1 MVKKVQPIEEQA
13 AVALVEDNNDVATV
27 VRKMIQ
33 TDSARVAVLGYTGS
47 AGKTTIACNLL
58 APRLGGKFYSVET
71 INESAKSLGV
81 EAESWRGNQVG
92 QVLQKLIMDD
102 IAIIDIG
109 TSNIEAFLQEIVKY
123 EDGVN
128 EFGYY
133 VIPVTPNLKA
143 QIEAVKTI
151 MALRAI
157 GVSANKI
164 RVLFN
169 QATNFANLELEYMT
183 FLTHVMRQ
191 EQEVGVG
198 NFAVININAVVEI
211 NELFD
216 DMATYRT
223 TIDQLLADSTD
234 YRKESREK
242 QKSGDAERAEFCSK
256 MHIMQSMARRL
267 WRNLDKSFVELFA

>member
-1 MVKKVQPIEEQA
+1 MVKKLQQTEGSKAVIEASDVVADIVQKMKQA
-13 AVALVEDNNDVATV
+13 DA
-27 VRKMIQ
+27 
-33 TDSARVAVLGYTGS
+33 ARVAVLGYTGS

-58 APRLGGKFYSVET
+58 APRLGGKFYSIET

-81 EAESWRGNQVG
+81 ETESWRGNQVG
-92 QVLQKLIMDD
+92 QILQKLLMDD
-102 IAIIDIG
+102 VAIIDIG

-143 QIEAVKTI
+143 QVEAVKTI

-157 GVSANKI
+157 GVQANKI

-169 QATNFANLELEYMT
+169 QATNFNDLELEYMT

-191 EQEVGVG
+191 EKEVGAG
-198 NFAVININAVVEI
+198 NFAVINMNAVMES

-234 YRKESREK
+234 YRREAREK
-242 QKSGDAERAEFCSK
+242 RDSDVERAEFCSK
-256 MHIMQSMARRL
+256 MQIMQSMARRL